1 MFVYRRPRYRL
12 LKPAIVNF
20 SRIEGFWD
28 TQGRMKKFV
37 TPFTT
42 VKRIVIWVLSAA
54 LLHGTCPFLEAGN
67 IEGVTIPDSITING
81 QSLRLN
87 GAGLREIS
95 LLGVP
100 IKLYVASLYTP
111 AMVHTLD
118 EVLASPRPIEINFTF
133 LKGVSRSIVES
144 SWRNQFAHNA
154 TYTYPGFDRDQKT
167 FISLLGNLDEKG
179 RDTVLFLPGETQVL
193 DQGKLMGTIQGANFQ
208 RAFFS
213 LLFGEKPISQK
224 LKVHLLGTATP

>member
-1 MFVYRRPRYRL
+1 
-12 LKPAIVNF
+12 
-20 SRIEGFWD
+20 
-28 TQGRMKKFV
+28 MKKFV

-42 VKRIVIWVLSAA
+42 LKRVVFWVLAA
-54 LLHGTCPFLEAGN
+54 TLFHGICPCLEAGN
-67 IEGVTIPDSITING
+67 IEGVAIPDSITING
-81 QSLRLN
+81 QSLQLN

-111 AMVHTLD
+111 SRVHTLD

-133 LKGVSRSIVES
+133 LKGVSRTIVEN

-154 TYTYPGFDRDQKT
+154 TYTYPGFDRDQET

-179 RDTVLFLPGETQVL
+179 RDTVLFLPGETRVL
-193 DQGKLMGTIQGANFQ
+193 DQGNLMGTIPGTKFQ
-208 RAFFS
+208 RAFLS

>member
-1 MFVYRRPRYRL
+1 
-12 LKPAIVNF
+12 
-20 SRIEGFWD
+20 
-28 TQGRMKKFV
+28 MKKML
-37 TPFTT
+37 TPITAL
-42 VKRIVIWVLSAA
+42 KREVFWVLAA
-54 LLHGTCPFLEAGN
+54 TLLHCTCSCLEAGN
-67 IEGVTIPDSITING
+67 IEGVAIPDSVTING

-111 AMVHTLD
+111 ARVQTLD

-133 LKGVSRSIVES
+133 LKGVSQRIVES
-144 SWRNQFAHNA
+144 SWKNQFAHNA
-154 TYTYPGFDRDQKT
+154 TYTYSGFNKDQET

-179 RDTVLFLPGETQVL
+179 KDTVLFLPGETRVF
-193 DQGKLMGTIQGANFQ
+193 DQGNFMGTIHGTKFQ
-208 RAFFS
+208 RAFLS

-224 LKVHLLGTATP
+224 LKVQLLGSATP